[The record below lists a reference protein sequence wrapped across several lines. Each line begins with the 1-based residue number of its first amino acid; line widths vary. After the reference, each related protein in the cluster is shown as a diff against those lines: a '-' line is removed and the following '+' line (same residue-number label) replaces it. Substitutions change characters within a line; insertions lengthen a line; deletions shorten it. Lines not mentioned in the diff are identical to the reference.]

1 MTLPSAPEP
10 SGSTPS
16 HKPRGLRTTLIVL
29 FALAVVVVA
38 VGIYSR
44 VKAQSALKQATEEQ
58 AVVAVAVTQP
68 MQGTKIEN
76 LILPGDVLAFTETP
90 IYARTN
96 GYLKRWTAEIGTRVK
111 AGELLAEI
119 DTPEVDQ
126 QLRQAQADL
135 ATAEANFALAE
146 STFTRWQDL
155 RKTESVTPQEVDE
168 KRGDAAAKK
177 ALVAAARA
185 NVQRLRD
192 LQSFKRVV
200 APFDGVITT
209 RNTQVG
215 DLIAPPS
222 GGNAKELFRLA
233 AVHKM
238 RTVVNV
244 PEPFARSM
252 RRGGAAKVD
261 VVEVP
266 GRKFEGEIAYLSDAI
281 DPVSRTLRVEVVV
294 DNGHGELFPG
304 AYARV
309 HFTLPADATKL
320 RVPVNTLIFSRSGS
334 QVATVD
340 DGGRI
345 ALRTIVIGRDF
356 GTEVEIESG
365 LAATDRVVVNPPDS
379 LFEQQMVRVVP
390 TGGAKV

>member
-155 RKTESVTPQEVDE
+155 RKTESVTPQELDE

-266 GRKFEGEIAYLSDAI
+266 GRKFDGEIAYLSDAI

-379 LFEQQMVRVVP
+379 LFEQQTVRVVS
-390 TGGAKV
+390 TGGAKG

>member
-1 MTLPSAPEP
+1 MTQRPTPDRTEGAPAVKSP
-10 SGSTPS
+10 A
-16 HKPRGLRTTLIVL
+16 LRTTLIVV
-29 FALAVVVVA
+29 AVLAIVVA
-38 VGIYSR
+38 AAGIYSR
-44 VKAQSALKQATEEQ
+44 AKAQSALKQATEEA
-58 AVVAVAVTQP
+58 AVVAVAVTRP
-68 MQGTKIEN
+68 TQGAKIES
-76 LILPGDVLAFTETP
+76 LVLPGDVLAFTETP

-111 AGELLAEI
+111 TGQLLAEI
-119 DTPEVDQ
+119 DTPEIDQ

-146 STFTRWQDL
+146 STSKRWEEL

-185 NVQRLRD
+185 NVQRLRE

-200 APFDGVITT
+200 APFDGVVTT

-215 DLIAPPS
+215 DLITPPS
-222 GGNAKELFRLA
+222 GGGAKELFRLA

-244 PEPFARSM
+244 PEPFARSI
-252 RRGGAAKVD
+252 RRGGVAKV
-261 VVEVP
+261 EVTELP
-266 GRKFEGEIAYLSDAI
+266 GRKFDGTIAYLSDAI
-281 DPVSRTLRVEVVV
+281 DPVSRTLRVEVLI
-294 DNGHGELFPG
+294 DNTSGELFPG

-309 HFTLPADATKL
+309 HFALPADENKL
-320 RVPVNTLIFSRSGS
+320 RVPVNTLIFSREGS

-340 DGGRI
+340 DSSRVV
-345 ALRTIVIGRDF
+345 LKKIVIGRDF
-356 GTEVEIESG
+356 GTEVEIDSG
-365 LAATDRVVVNPPDS
+365 LAPTDRVVVNPPDA
-379 LFEQQMVRVVP
+379 LLDQQTVRVVG
-390 TGGAKV
+390 TSEDKG